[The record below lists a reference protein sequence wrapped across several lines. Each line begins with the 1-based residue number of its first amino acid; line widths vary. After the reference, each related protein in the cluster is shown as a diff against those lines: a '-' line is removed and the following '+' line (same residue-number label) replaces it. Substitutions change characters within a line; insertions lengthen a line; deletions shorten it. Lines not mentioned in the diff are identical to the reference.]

1 MSGARLIV
9 TILMGKAW
17 ELPWARAQS
26 LPEDQEG
33 TMQNKQPDKLPLFEK
48 ILAGSCVA
56 ALGSSMASES
66 IFTMSILAVTGL
78 GIVSLFLEVWR

>member
-1 MSGARLIV
+1 MNKAR
-9 TILMGKAW
+9 
-17 ELPWARAQS
+17 ELLRAGMQT
-26 LPEDQEG
+26 LREDQEG

-78 GIVSLFLEVWR
+78 ALVSLFIEVWR